1 MPWGGRAFSV
11 ELPMVPSGM
20 SQRIFPT
27 LERWWPLLFVAGP
40 RLLGVCTVPRKPE
53 QQGHS
58 LCLSPEGRAGRAGV
72 CPDPCPVLLCGSCL
86 KTWPPGR
93 SGRRGQKG
101 KGSLAKGSA
110 QTVRESAGISSWSC
124 YPCPTF
130 RSITN
135 TGKFTCDDSLSAH
148 LSNKNLKIHNSM
160 LEL

>member
-93 SGRRGQKG
+93 SGRRGR
-101 KGSLAKGSA
+101 KGS
-110 QTVRESAGISSWSC
+110 
-124 YPCPTF
+124 PP
-130 RSITN
+130 
-135 TGKFTCDDSLSAH
+135 SLSGDLTQAPSS
-148 LSNKNLKIHNSM
+148 LSPSSQRPPLGEVAERGSQ
-160 LEL
+160 LAEPLGDLLPLGCWRRGPGA